1 MKLAASLAALV
12 VLLMVAPAAEARISL
27 AEVKRENRKAM
38 RGHCFDRCIEWKV
51 RHCKRVGADRARC
64 VGRVTWEDDY
74 GIVNTCR
81 VIIRF
86 KQKQGDAQ
94 IYEIS
99 KRCDAATRA
108 G

>member
-1 MKLAASLAALV
+1 MKLAAALAVVAALI
-12 VLLMVAPAAEARISL
+12 LAPAAEARISL
-27 AEVKRENRKAM
+27 AEVKRENREAM
-38 RGHCFDRCIEWKV
+38 RGHCFDRCIESTV
-51 RHCKRVGADRARC
+51 RYCKRVGGDRARC
-64 VGRVTWEDDY
+64 VGRVTWEDNY

-94 IYEIS
+94 IYEIN